1 MYVFADRCGEGG
13 QKIAAASVDG
23 FAAVGKKKKKK
34 WAEGGEGEKINWGGG
49 ARFKGKAR
57 RNSSCVLLYLTF
69 IVGFSWKVASAR
81 SNGYTEI
88 LSCVS
93 DVVFAENYSKITK
106 VKSLKMVFIHSA
118 SWKIQEYLNMQTVLV
133 FNIWY
138 FPHHIYVRWILDR
151 IWLLSYLWC
160 HKSCWK
166 ARLLKVQFVKKS
178 RFLSL
183 VTNSSHTYLLGK
195 LNSCIV

>member
-1 MYVFADRCGEGG
+1 MGLQPEE
-13 QKIAAASVDG
+13 
-23 FAAVGKKKKKK
+23 GKKRKS
-34 WAEGGEGEKINWGGG
+34 ELRGGEGEKINWGGG

-57 RNSSCVLLYLTF
+57 RDSSCVLLYLTF
-69 IVGFSWKVASAR
+69 IGGFLGKVASAR

-133 FNIWY
+133 FNIWF

-166 ARLLKVQFVKKS
+166 ARLLKVQFVKKKVD
-178 RFLSL
+178 FWVSL
-183 VTNSSHTYLLGK
+183 PTRHILTFWVS
-195 LNSCIV
+195 